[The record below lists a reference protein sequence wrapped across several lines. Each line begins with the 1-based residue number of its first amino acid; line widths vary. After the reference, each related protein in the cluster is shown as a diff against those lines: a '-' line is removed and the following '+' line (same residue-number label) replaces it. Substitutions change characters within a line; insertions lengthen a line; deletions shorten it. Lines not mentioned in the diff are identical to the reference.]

1 MEQDKQAINEKFR
14 QRCLARLKTLRL
26 IDDDFFAVCF
36 ANDTECTEFIL
47 RILLDQPDLCVSEVK
62 TQYAIDNLKGHSV
75 VLDVF
80 ATDSRGHCYDIEMQ
94 RASQGAAPRRAR
106 YNSSLIDAQTL
117 LPGSEYSLL
126 PESYV
131 IFITEKDALK
141 KGLPICHI
149 DRMIQETGETF
160 GDGAHIIYANASMQD
175 DTRLGKLMADFT
187 CTEPEQ
193 MHYKILADRTKYFKY
208 QDEGVSHMCQFWQE
222 LKEEGRAEA
231 EKEILEMKN
240 KVQDAEAKA
249 SQAEAKAFQ
258 AEARVSK
265 AEIRNLALKNAFKML
280 LSGKLTVEEIAEYTN
295 LPLEEIMEFAA
306 LTSK

>member
-1 MEQDKQAINEKFR
+1 MIRN
-14 QRCLARLKTLRL
+14 ARNSFCASCS
-26 IDDDFFAVCF
+26 IS
-36 ANDTECTEFIL
+36 
-47 RILLDQPDLCVSEVK
+47 RIYV
-62 TQYAIDNLKGHSV
+62 YRNLKGHSV

-240 KVQDAEAKA
+240 KVQDAEA
-249 SQAEAKAFQ
+249 
-258 AEARVSK
+258 RVSK